1 MAPIERKQIDLT
13 PLKEANVPVF
23 FIVGGPGS
31 GKGTQCEKIV
41 AKYGLTHLSSG
52 DLLRE
57 EVKSGSPR
65 GGQLT
70 KMMQAGELVPL
81 EIVLDLVKEAI
92 LKAVKN
98 GSRGFL
104 IDGYPRE
111 VKQGDQF
118 EEEVS
123 SSFILFPMKLQIQP
137 CKLVIFFDVSEET
150 LVNRCLQR
158 GLTSGRVD
166 DNVNTIKKRLQTF
179 NTATQPVVDHYI
191 QKQKLV
197 RIKGEGSVE
206 EIFVE
211 VSDHLQKH
219 LQ

>member
-1 MAPIERKQIDLT
+1 MAPIERKNIDLSS
-13 PLKEANVPVF
+13 LKKANVPVF

-81 EIVLDLVKEAI
+81 EIVLDLIKEAMV
-92 LKAVKN
+92 KAIGKKSN
-98 GSRGFL
+98 GFL

-118 EEEVS
+118 ELEIQS
-123 SSFILFPMKLQIQP
+123 S
-137 CKLVIFFDVSEET
+137 KLVIFFDVSEET
-150 LVNRCLQR
+150 LVSRCMKR

-166 DNVNTIKKRLQTF
+166 DNVETIKKRLQTF
-179 NTATQPVVDHYI
+179 QQATKPVIEHYE
-191 QKQKLV
+191 KKNKLV
-197 RIKGEGSVE
+197 RIKGEGSVDK
-206 EIFVE
+206 IFAE
-211 VSDHLQKH
+211 VTKH
-219 LQ
+219 LDKAMSK